1 MNGQDKGDFDV
12 FSSDAYFLFPF
23 LELRNDCKCLS
34 FHMFAVFSF
43 VCGDFFDTLLIQEL
57 DNNIM
62 KLRRNLNVYTAEI
75 PLSNAIISAA
85 LLLYCLSSAA
95 RRCFE

>member
-1 MNGQDKGDFDV
+1 MTIFQQWQY
-12 FSSDAYFLFPF
+12 SIFL
-23 LELRNDCKCLS
+23 KI
-34 FHMFAVFSF
+34 FAVFSF

-85 LLLYCLSSAA
+85 HLLYCLSSAA

>member
-1 MNGQDKGDFDV
+1 MTIFQQWQY
-12 FSSDAYFLFPF
+12 SIFLKF
-23 LELRNDCKCLS
+23 KI
-34 FHMFAVFSF
+34 FAVFSF
-43 VCGDFFDTLLIQEL
+43 VCGDFFDILLIQEL

-62 KLRRNLNVYTAEI
+62 KLRRYLNVYAAEI

-85 LLLYCLSSAA
+85 HLLYCLSSAA

>member
-1 MNGQDKGDFDV
+1 MTIFQQWQY
-12 FSSDAYFLFPF
+12 SIFL
-23 LELRNDCKCLS
+23 KI
-34 FHMFAVFSF
+34 FAVFSF

-62 KLRRNLNVYTAEI
+62 KLRRYLNVYTAEI